1 VLCGPDLKKYL
12 YKLGFPQK
20 DVNEILDTMRS
31 GKWKYLTFAI
41 DYRGKALEWDG
52 YSADNPPLGEFS
64 RVIAHHLIRNYRRV
78 IYKVELWEIVSP
90 ECIKLIDSKGMLG
103 MIGRGLEI
111 M

>member
-1 VLCGPDLKKYL
+1 VLCGPDLNKYL
-12 YKLGFPQK
+12 YKLGFSQK

-52 YSADNPPLGEFS
+52 YSEPPLGVFS
-64 RVIAHHLIRNYRRV
+64 RVIAHHLIQSYRRV